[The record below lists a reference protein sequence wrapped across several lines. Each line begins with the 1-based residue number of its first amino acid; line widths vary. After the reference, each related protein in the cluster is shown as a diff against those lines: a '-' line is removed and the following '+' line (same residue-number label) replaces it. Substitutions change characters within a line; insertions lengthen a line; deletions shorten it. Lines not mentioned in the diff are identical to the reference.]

1 MSEGGGV
8 IAYQG
13 EPGAFSHEACL
24 AFFPD
29 YEPRACATFQAAV
42 DAVERRMA
50 DLALLPVE
58 NSIAGPVPEMEAIL
72 RATGLKV
79 LGERTWPI
87 RLQLL
92 GVPGA
97 ELEHVRVVR
106 SHPMAL
112 KQCTRLLADLGAK
125 AEPVHDTAGAARALS
140 QAPDPHVAAVASAK
154 AGQLYGLQVLRANI
168 EDVHSNA
175 TRFVVLA
182 REQAPA

>member
-1 MSEGGGV
+1 MREGGV

-24 AFFPD
+24 ALFPA
-29 YEPRACATFQAAV
+29 YEPRACATFEAAV
-42 DAVERRMA
+42 KAVERRMA

-58 NSIAGPVPEMEAIL
+58 NPAAGPVPEMEEIL
-72 RATGLKV
+72 RATQLKV

-92 GVPGA
+92 GAPGA
-97 ELEHVRVVR
+97 QIDQIRAVR

-112 KQCTRLLADLGAK
+112 KQCTRVLAELALR
-125 AEPVHDTAGAARALS
+125 AEPAQDTAGAARALS
-140 QAPDPHVAAVASAK
+140 QAPDPQVAVLASAR
-154 AGQLYGLQVLRANI
+154 AGQLYGLQVLRANV
-168 EDVHSNA
+168 EDVHANA

-182 REQAPA
+182 REVARA

>member
-1 MSEGGGV
+1 MSEGGV

-29 YEPRACATFQAAV
+29 HEARAFPSFEAV
-42 DAVERRMA
+42 VQAVERRMA

-72 RATGLKV
+72 RATELKV
-79 LGERTWPI
+79 LGERTWPV

-92 GVPGA
+92 GAPGA
-97 ELEHVRVVR
+97 SLDQIRIVR

-112 KQCTRLLADLGAK
+112 KQCRRVVDELGAK
-125 AEPVHDTAGAARALS
+125 AEPVQDTAGAARALS
-140 QAPDPHVAAVASAK
+140 QAPDPQVAAVASAK
-154 AGQLYGLQVLRANI
+154 AGELYGLKVLRANV
-168 EDVHSNA
+168 EDVSANA

-182 REQAPA
+182 RETPSP